1 MKKAVV
7 SRHAIWGSSVKKS
20 ALYLAGFAALS
31 ATLPGTASAVSFT
44 AADYAGAK
52 AALTQLRELNLYTSG
67 DRSGSQEVEGKVFVG
82 GNLNGSINATNGALG
97 AGFTGS
103 NFANLTVVG
112 NVTDNNVQVNAG
124 IGSSSVSALVGGN
137 VTGTMGMNGGTNSLK
152 VGGSFNG
159 QNFNPNANKTVEY
172 GTTVTG
178 IQTQDAAF
186 VTRNAALANPATGL
200 SKTLTDIRNTS
211 DTNNLLL
218 SNILSS
224 LTTNATLDISNQN
237 DVKMVY
243 GASAATAGYAV
254 ANISAA
260 DLFSK
265 GGTMNLNMLA
275 DSSTATGWKTLIINV
290 TGGAGTTGNWTY
302 NNNDNSNNND
312 QNVIWNFGQL
322 SGLNVNSFFHGSILG
337 PNLALSNSTA
347 IEGSVAVKSFQQNG
361 EVHLGTFN
369 GTSAFLMNGS
379 TPTVGA
385 VPEAATWMQMI
396 AGFGV
401 AGFAL
406 RRRRRMVALA
416 A

>member
-1 MKKAVV
+1 MKKT
-7 SRHAIWGSSVKKS
+7 
-20 ALYLAGFAALS
+20 ALYLAGIAVFS
-31 ATLPGTASAVSFT
+31 AVLPGAASAVSFT

-82 GNLNGSINATNGALG
+82 GNLNGSINATNGPLG
-97 AGFTGS
+97 AGFSGN

-112 NVTDNNVQVNAG
+112 NVTGNNVQVNSG
-124 IGSSSVSALVGGN
+124 IGGTSVSALVGGN
-137 VTGTMGMNGGTNSLK
+137 VTGTMGMNGPDKTLK

-172 GTTVTG
+172 GTTATN
-178 IQTQDAAF
+178 IQPQDKRY
-186 VTRNAALANPATGL
+186 VVQNAALASPATGL
-200 SKTLTDIRNTS
+200 SKTLGDIRNTS
-211 DTNNLLL
+211 DANNLLL

-237 DVKMVY
+237 NVKMVY
-243 GASAATAGYAV
+243 SASAATAGYAV

-275 DSSTATGWKTLIINV
+275 DTSAPTGWKTLIINV

-312 QNVIWNFGQL
+312 QNIIWNFGQL
-322 SGLNVNSFFHGSILG
+322 SGLNVNTFFHGSILG

-369 GTSAFLMNGS
+369 GTSAFLMNGA
-379 TPTVGA
+379 PPAVGA

-406 RRRRRMVALA
+406 RRRRRAVALA